1 MTFVPLCTVCTRAV
15 AAEPLTLIVLIVRLK
30 SSTVLSWASMIVA
43 HLPILLS
50 RARSGAAKTLVQ
62 MSAPLAELESLASV
76 LSVAAISA
84 C

>member
-1 MTFVPLCTVCTRAV
+1 
-15 AAEPLTLIVLIVRLK
+15 
-30 SSTVLSWASMIVA
+30 MIVA

-50 RARSGAAKTLVQ
+50 RARSVAAKTLMQ

-76 LSVAAISA
+76 LSVAAISP

>member
-1 MTFVPLCTVCTRAV
+1 
-15 AAEPLTLIVLIVRLK
+15 
-30 SSTVLSWASMIVA
+30 MIVA

-50 RARSGAAKTLVQ
+50 RARTVAAMTFVQ

-76 LSVAAISA
+76 LSVVAISA